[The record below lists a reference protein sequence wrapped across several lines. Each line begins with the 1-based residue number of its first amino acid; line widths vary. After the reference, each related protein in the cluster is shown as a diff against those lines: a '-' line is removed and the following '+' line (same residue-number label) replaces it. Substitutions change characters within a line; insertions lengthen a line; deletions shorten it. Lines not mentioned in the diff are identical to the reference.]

1 MLYPSIS
8 NDNRTER
15 SPTRSGII
23 RVITKLDDRAAGFRF
38 VNHEYVNRPNWTTQ
52 SLTVNHKNYNF
63 REKKNS
69 QVMEERETLH

>member
-1 MLYPSIS
+1 MFYPSIS
-8 NDNRTER
+8 SDNRTER
-15 SPTRSGII
+15 SLTRSVII

-38 VNHEYVNRPNWTTQ
+38 VNHEYVRPHWTTQ

>member
-1 MLYPSIS
+1 MFYPSIS
-8 NDNRTER
+8 SDNRTER
-15 SPTRSGII
+15 SLTRSVII

-38 VNHEYVNRPNWTTQ
+38 VNHEYVRPNWTTQ